1 MRQRIEEVEDGD
13 GPINRL
19 FYLSIAPRFFGTAV
33 MNLGG
38 SGLTKEEGGW
48 RRVVIEKPFGR
59 DLESARSLNSAVHE
73 EFDER
78 QVYRIDHYLGKE
90 TVQNIL
96 VFRFANGIFEPL
108 WNRNY
113 VDNVQITVSE
123 TVPVGDRAGYYDQ
136 AGVVRD
142 MVQNHLLQLLAMVDM
157 EPPIRLDTDSLRDL
171 ESRSAKGDS
180 ALDAQRGRR

>member
-1 MRQRIEEVEDGD
+1 M
-13 GPINRL
+13 
-19 FYLSIAPRFFGTAV
+19 
-33 MNLGG
+33 
-38 SGLTKEEGGW
+38 SGKSTG
-48 RRVVIEKPFGR
+48 
-59 DLESARSLNSAVHE
+59 
-73 EFDER
+73 
-78 QVYRIDHYLGKE
+78 IDHYLGKE

-142 MVQNHLLQLLAMVDM
+142 MVQNHLLQLLAMVAM
-157 EPPIRLDTDSLRDL
+157 EPPIRLDTDSLRDKKVEVL
-171 ESRSAKGDS
+171 RAIRRWMPKEAEDNSVLGQYRGYREEDGVATGSATATYS
-180 ALDAQRGRR
+180 ALRLYVDNWRWQGVPFYLRTGKAMAEKATEIVVQFRRPPHLMLIRS